1 MTAQFYIKTKKNTKC
16 PKNQG
21 KKTLKNDSIYNVINK
36 FEIEPM
42 VDYSPEVKNVYF
54 EHIE

>member
-1 MTAQFYIKTKKNTKC
+1 MTAQFYIKTKKTLNALKIR
-16 PKNQG
+16 G